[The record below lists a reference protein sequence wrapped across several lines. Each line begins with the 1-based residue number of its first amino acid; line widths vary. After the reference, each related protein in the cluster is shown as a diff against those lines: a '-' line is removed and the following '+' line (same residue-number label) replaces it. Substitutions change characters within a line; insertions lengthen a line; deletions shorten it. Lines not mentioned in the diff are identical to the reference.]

1 MSTKLAAAALAMGAL
16 SFGHLFGVEKAS
28 LAVAFGVLA
37 LRDPEITSRGRKLAM
52 AAVITGLAY
61 LVLIAG
67 VFLYHMPMLNSMASK
82 LAK

>member
-16 SFGHLFGVEKAS
+16 SFVHLFGIEKAS

-37 LRDPEITSRGRKLAM
+37 LRDPEITPLGRKLAKT
-52 AAVITGLAY
+52 AIVAGLAY
-61 LVLIAG
+61 LVLIAA
-67 VFLYHMPMLNSMASK
+67 VFLHHMPMLNSMAAK

>member
-16 SFGHLFGVEKAS
+16 SFVHLFGIEKAS

-37 LRDPEITSRGRKLAM
+37 LRDPEITPRGRKLAKT
-52 AAVITGLAY
+52 AVVTGLAY
-61 LVLIAG
+61 LLFIAG
-67 VFLYHMPMLNSMASK
+67 VFLHHMPILNSMASK